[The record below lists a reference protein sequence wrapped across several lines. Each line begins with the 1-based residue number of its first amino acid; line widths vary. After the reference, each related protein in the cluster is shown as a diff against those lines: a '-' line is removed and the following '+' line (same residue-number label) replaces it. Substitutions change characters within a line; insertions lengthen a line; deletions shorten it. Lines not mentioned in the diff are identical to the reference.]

1 MPICNHHPGGAVELP
16 ASAFYPSDQA
26 RKEVPCKECRNRLA
40 KERNRREVTVARA
53 STNGTRS
60 NGKSPTVAAKP
71 TTAKHGRLQIGGYY
85 LHPDCILIVDT
96 LQDGKVVL
104 HTSIIEIEPESKHP
118 RNKKL
123 IFTRQHA
130 PSEYAAIVAWL
141 GGNTPPPASDAER
154 DAALQLAEEAE
165 KKLAAA
171 QLRIEELES
180 AIAPLRALIGK

>member
-1 MPICNHHPGGAVELP
+1 MELP
-16 ASAFYPSDQA
+16 TSAFYPSDQA

-40 KERNRREVTVARA
+40 KERNQREVTVARA

-60 NGKSPTVAAKP
+60 NGKSPTVA
-71 TTAKHGRLQIGGYY
+71 AKHGRLQIGGYY

-130 PSEYAAIVAWL
+130 PTEYAAIVAWL

>member
-1 MPICNHHPGGAVELP
+1 MTICKNHPGGSADLP
-16 ASAFYPSDQA
+16 EANFYPSDLSGRTPICKACRARMAKARTKKQA
-26 RKEVPCKECRNRLA
+26 LQSAPTAIAVAELA
-40 KERNRREVTVARA
+40 TPV
-53 STNGTRS
+53 
-60 NGKSPTVAAKP
+60 
-71 TTAKHGRLQIGGYY
+71 HGRLKVGGYY

-96 LQDGKVVL
+96 LQDGKLVL

-130 PSEYAAIVAWL
+130 PTEYAAIVAWL